1 MRPAAGTAAAS
12 IQPTAAA
19 WPVKPQLPPPLPS
32 PKKKKPKKEF
42 IRKMPEHMLPPYV
55 EANFRTLMFVLTRA
69 PRVRDF
75 PHEKCAHALE
85 YVSVSLA
92 DK

>member
-1 MRPAAGTAAAS
+1 
-12 IQPTAAA
+12 
-19 WPVKPQLPPPLPS
+19 
-32 PKKKKPKKEF
+32 
-42 IRKMPEHMLPPYV
+42 MPEHMLPPYV

-85 YVSVSLA
+85 NVSVSLA